1 MAFVG
6 AAGVRDLDAP
16 DPGRDRGGLP
26 RRPALGSAAGG
37 GDRRRHGHARGL
49 PGPPPRLGRLGAG
62 DRRGGREPPFELR
75 ARHREAAGGVGARGR
90 LDGRQAEPGG
100 GAVGEPLGLVAAAR
114 RDRDRRRPWPLRHP
128 RTRATHGL
136 ALKETRAMETMC
148 LDLDRRNNERTDV
161 ELWVD
166 AEGDSGSAAHRALD
180 LSLGGLR
187 LDRGVPHPTGTRL
200 MLELRLPDREAALR
214 IEAEVTGAHRD
225 RGCGMRFI
233 GLSRA
238 QRVRLADYLLRCW
251 A

>member
-1 MAFVG
+1 
-6 AAGVRDLDAP
+6 
-16 DPGRDRGGLP
+16 
-26 RRPALGSAAGG
+26 
-37 GDRRRHGHARGL
+37 
-49 PGPPPRLGRLGAG
+49 
-62 DRRGGREPPFELR
+62 
-75 ARHREAAGGVGARGR
+75 
-90 LDGRQAEPGG
+90 
-100 GAVGEPLGLVAAAR
+100 
-114 RDRDRRRPWPLRHP
+114 
-128 RTRATHGL
+128 
-136 ALKETRAMETMC
+136 METMS

-166 AEGDSGSAAHRALD
+166 AEGDGGASALRAMD

-233 GLSRA
+233 GLSRD